1 MVGVGHQF
9 CGVEFMNEQ
18 RAIAVEK
25 SVPEDGKI
33 AVHEMFYTL
42 QGEGPL
48 SGTPALFVRLAG
60 CNLRCASCDTSYSNF
75 NRFPIREC
83 AGYAKALA
91 EEHCALCVVTGGE
104 PFRQASFP
112 ELVRELLFRFL
123 TVQIE
128 TSGSCWQP
136 SFGELKL
143 EFKDRV
149 VVVCSPKTSKVH
161 PELVPHIDHYKYVV
175 SDVDWGVLDDGLPGI
190 CPQTGKRMVVARPQ
204 LNRTG
209 CIPPVWVSPWDVQDA
224 ELNEKNTQM
233 AVASCLQH
241 GYRLSLQVH
250 KLVGLS

>member
-1 MVGVGHQF
+1 
-9 CGVEFMNEQ
+9 MNEQ
-18 RAIAVEK
+18 PAVPVEK

-60 CNLRCASCDTSYSNF
+60 CTLRCLNCDTSYSTF
-75 NRFPIREC
+75 DRKSVKEVLS
-83 AGYAKALA
+83 AA
-91 EEHCALCVVTGGE
+91 ELIAPDVCGLCVVTGGE
-104 PFRQASFP
+104 PARQALFP

-136 SFGELKL
+136 SFGDLKW

-149 VVVCSPKTSKVH
+149 MVVCSPKTTKIH
-161 PELVPHIDHYKYVV
+161 PEWVPYVDHYKYVV
-175 SDVDWGVLDDGLPGI
+175 AAGETDALGLPAI
-190 CPQTGKRMVVARPQ
+190 DPQTGKSFVVARPQ
-204 LNRTG
+204 PNRTG
-209 CIPPVWVSPWDVQDA
+209 CIPRVWLSPWDVGCA
-224 ELNEKNTQM
+224 EQNFKNQQW
-233 AVASCLQH
+233 AAKLCLSR

>member
-1 MVGVGHQF
+1 
-9 CGVEFMNEQ
+9 MNVQ
-18 RAIAVEK
+18 WAVPVEK

-60 CNLRCASCDTSYSNF
+60 CTLQCQNCDTSYSLF
-75 NRFPIREC
+75 DRKSVKDAAC
-83 AGYAKALA
+83 AAELLA
-91 EEHCALCVVTGGE
+91 PDGCGLCVVTGGE
-104 PFRQASFP
+104 PARQALFP

-136 SFGELKL
+136 SFGDLKQ

-161 PELVPHIDHYKYVV
+161 PEWIPYIDHYKYIVEDG
-175 SDVDWGVLDDGLPGI
+175 SVLDDGLPGH
-190 CPQTGKRMVVARPQ
+190 CPQTGKPMVVARPQ
-204 LNRTG
+204 PNRTG
-209 CIPPVWVSPWDVQDA
+209 CVPPVWVSPWDLQDA
-224 ELNEKNTQM
+224 ELNEKNTQT
-233 AVASCLQH
+233 AVASCLKY

-250 KLVGLS
+250 KIVGLS